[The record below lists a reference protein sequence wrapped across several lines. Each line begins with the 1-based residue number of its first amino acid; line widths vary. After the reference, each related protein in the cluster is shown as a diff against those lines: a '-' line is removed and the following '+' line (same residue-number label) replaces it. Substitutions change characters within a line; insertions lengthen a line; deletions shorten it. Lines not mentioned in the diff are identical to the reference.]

1 MLTSRYIEGTMQKY
15 KKWTASLAVTG
26 VALWSL
32 QTVAANASPGL
43 MLLNTVSPKGEISV
57 TKDLSY
63 GDEPNQNLDIYYPK
77 ALAKAIHNNHNPKAD
92 YPLVV
97 FIHGGSWESGNKEQ
111 YAFVGR
117 SLAKAGYVTAVI
129 NYRKAPEFIY
139 PAFVKDTAQAI
150 AWSYHN
156 ADKFYADANKVAVVG
171 HSAGAFNAV
180 AAVSNADFLQP
191 YGLQPSDIKT
201 VVGIAGPYSYDFRKF
216 SSRSVFPKGAT
227 PEEVMPDSLLKAG
240 SSGKQPSY
248 LLMTAENDQVV
259 HLSNTTKMEKAL
271 TQVGATVVTEEIKK
285 ANHATSIAA
294 MSTSLTWVNS
304 VRPQLISYLQQKL
317 Q

>member
-1 MLTSRYIEGTMQKY
+1 MQKY
-15 KKWTASLAVTG
+15 KRWTASLAVTG

-32 QTVAANASPGL
+32 QTVSANASPGL
-43 MLLNTVSPKGEISV
+43 LLLNVVSPKGEVSV

-63 GDEPNQNLDIYYPK
+63 GSEVDQNLDIYYPK
-77 ALAKAIHNNHNPKAD
+77 ALAKAIRNNQNPKAD
-92 YPLVV
+92 YPLVIFV
-97 FIHGGSWESGNKEQ
+97 HGGSWESGNKEQ
-111 YAFVGR
+111 YAFVGQ

-129 NYRKAPEFIY
+129 NYRKAPKFIY

-156 ADKFYADANKVAVVG
+156 ADKFYADANKVAVIG

-191 YGLQPSDIKT
+191 YGLQPSDIKA

-216 SSRSVFPKGAT
+216 STRGVFPEAAS
-227 PEEVMPDSLLKAG
+227 PEQVMPDGLLKAG
-240 SSGKQPSY
+240 SSGKQPDY
-248 LLMTAENDQVV
+248 LLMTAENDKVV
-259 HLSNTTKMEKAL
+259 HLSNTTKMAQAL
-271 TQVGATVVTEEIKK
+271 TEAGATVVTEEIEK

-304 VRPQLISYLQQKL
+304 VRPQLVNYLQQKL